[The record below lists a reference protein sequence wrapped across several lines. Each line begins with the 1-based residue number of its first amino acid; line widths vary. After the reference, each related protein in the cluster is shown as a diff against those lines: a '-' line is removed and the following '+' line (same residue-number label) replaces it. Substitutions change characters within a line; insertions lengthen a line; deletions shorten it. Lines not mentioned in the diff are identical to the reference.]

1 MVPLRW
7 RGTRRRQQGQM
18 LRQTRSGLAGLL
30 CGRGSQ
36 SYAVPTGCA
45 LSPQLRS
52 RLNKSNLPLM
62 SSPRPPGR
70 PGQWHA
76 LRGLGGGCG
85 GSPSAPTLI
94 SPRRDPAAWRALY
107 RLHSELAAKRRA
119 QGNSICSKRAPWL
132 ASRRCSGCLAC
143 TLGPQYTPSPWKG
156 PLSLLAG
163 AKTGSKELNHLPK
176 VTRPQSW
183 HSPKSAQTCLVA
195 KLFPGRLTGSD
206 LGLRLHLSPARR
218 EFGSHVRLWN
228 REEENPVGGL
238 GAGGAGVSWF
248 ARGRTGELKSYTGA
262 CKLLARPSVCL
273 RAKSERGGLR
283 RQTRN
288 ASASACVRQRGVTA
302 PGALRCAFSP
312 APPHRIKSLRL
323 TRRWLPSAR
332 AGARLTLSAPT
343 RGSPGWVV
351 RSRVLCTCRS
361 CRGFFSQP
369 RA

>member
-156 PLSLLAG
+156 SLSLLAG

-195 KLFPGRLTGSD
+195 KLPWVPDRLRPGVAAPPFTCSPGVRIARTPLESGGREPGRRFRRRGSRGIVVCPGSQWGAQVLHRSVQASRPP
-206 LGLRLHLSPARR
+206 LGVFESEERTRWATKADPKCECFCVCAAARCD
-218 EFGSHVRLWN
+218 S
-228 REEENPVGGL
+228 
-238 GAGGAGVSWF
+238 
-248 ARGRTGELKSYTGA
+248 
-262 CKLLARPSVCL
+262 
-273 RAKSERGGLR
+273 
-283 RQTRN
+283 
-288 ASASACVRQRGVTA
+288 

-332 AGARLTLSAPT
+332 TGARLTLSAPT